1 MSRWIL
7 ALALAALLAFSQA
20 AAAKQVRWSVDE
32 GSSTWTYDVAWK
44 NAAGK
49 TLSATFALPAADVQ
63 ADLDERVRFRLN
75 EASRAS
81 AEAVNDWARGL
92 KGVTLTAT
100 ARKGGKVDFKA
111 TGSDKATVKAALAE
125 AAEVQEEAL
134 RDYARQHGWHMDGQ
148 RNIRPAHAFH
158 AARYAESV
166 QPIVDALGGP
176 TKDERAFARKALS
189 FVQSIPY
196 EEAPNN
202 RDRFR
207 RPLSLIGKNQ
217 GDCDS
222 KVVLYLALMRAA
234 YPKLGLAV
242 ISIEGHAFAAVQLEP
257 DKGYA
262 KLKIDGERWTAVEPV
277 GPALHPLGTLS
288 KQSAKAAKKGRF
300 EARKVKRG

>member
-1 MSRWIL
+1 MSRWL
-7 ALALAALLAFSQA
+7 AVLALAALLALSPSA
-20 AAAKQVRWSVDE
+20 DAKQVRWSVDE

-44 NAAGK
+44 DASGK
-49 TLSATFALPAADVQ
+49 TQSARFALPAADVQ

-81 AEAVNDWARGL
+81 AEAVDDWARGL

-100 ARKGGKVDFKA
+100 ARKGGKVDFSA
-111 TGSDKATVKAALAE
+111 TGPDKASVKAALAE
-125 AAEVQEEAL
+125 AAEVQQAAM
-134 RDYARQHGWHMDGQ
+134 RDYAESHGWHMDAQ

-158 AARYAESV
+158 AAEYAGSV
-166 QPIVDALGGP
+166 RPIVDALGGP
-176 TKDERAFARKALS
+176 TKDKRAFAAKALA

-196 EEAPNN
+196 EKAPNQ

-242 ISIEGHAFAAVQLEP
+242 VSIEGHAFAALQLEP
-257 DKGYA
+257 EKGYD
-262 KLKIDGERWTAVEPV
+262 KLKIDGEKWTAVEPV

-300 EARKVKRG
+300 EVRRVKRA